1 MLYNSSIS
9 VSDTEEESSAS
20 PDNSRSDDNKTLDH
34 NSPRAI
40 LRRVSQW
47 KVDYNVRNLT
57 LNALLKILRDIKP
70 YFPKDSR
77 TLVPP
82 PNNIQLQVL
91 AGGEYYHF
99 GIAQAVAFALRDDQ
113 DEIRDGSQVP
123 VQLNV
128 DGLPVHRSSNGQL
141 WPILGLLQHREG
153 TKPFVIGLYFGNSKP
168 SSADAFLT
176 PFIDDYNRVRATGVM
191 VHGMDITVTI
201 STVICDAP
209 AKAFLKCIKYHNA
222 YSACDK
228 CDEHGVWRGRTV
240 LPALDGT
247 LRTDASF
254 AGRVDAQHHDGD
266 SPFERI
272 GIGEFVVRKQR
283 YNGATCLVY
292 QRSDFLFQ
300 YFSLWIYFRLP
311 VTLFAPINLLFF

>member
-1 MLYNSSIS
+1 
-9 VSDTEEESSAS
+9 VS
-20 PDNSRSDDNKTLDH
+20 PDDSGSDNNTSDNK
-34 NSPRAI
+34 SPRAI
-40 LRRVSQW
+40 LRRVSLW
-47 KVDYNVRNLT
+47 KVDFNIRNLA
-57 LNALLKILRDIKP
+57 LNALLSILRDIKP

-82 PNNIQLQVL
+82 PNDIELQVL

-99 GIAQAVAFALRDDQ
+99 GIAQSVAFALRDDQ
-113 DEIRDGSQVP
+113 DEITAGSQVP
-123 VQLNV
+123 LQLNV

-168 SSADAFLT
+168 SCADAFLT
-176 PFIDDYNRVRATGVM
+176 PFIDDYNRVRATGVL
-191 VHGMDITVTI
+191 VHGLHITVTI
-201 STVICDAP
+201 STVVCDAP

-222 YSACDK
+222 YSGCDK

-254 AGRVDAQHHDGD
+254 AARADARHHDGD

-272 GIGEFVVRKQR
+272 GIGEFVVRAHR

-292 QRSDFLFQ
+292 QSSDFSF
-300 YFSLWIYFRLP
+300 
-311 VTLFAPINLLFF
+311 